1 MGRQVFAEKI
11 FNHKLDPDDGK
22 SLLCSTNQEADMRT
36 LTLVTLVLL
45 VLSGCELPPKNG
57 LSAPTRVQSAVARPN
72 IENEEYVMVTT
83 AVTMPMYVNHDQ
95 AAFKR
100 WGEKM
105 NVKVSILGPAE
116 WDVPAQINT
125 IEEVIGTRPTGLLIN
140 GTDPA
145 IAQVINKAVSAG
157 IPTVIYDSDIPG
169 SNRHA
174 FLGTDWYEI
183 GKMQGEEMANLI
195 GGKGKVA
202 YMGILGLVNMEQGFK
217 GLLDVFKNYPD
228 IEIVGKYDDKA
239 NVEEAAK
246 ITSDVLAAHPD
257 IAGFCGFDSNSG
269 PGIALS
275 VREAGKAGKVKIT
288 TVDWEP
294 EHLRLVKD
302 GVIQMLAGQK
312 RELFTW
318 YGAQFLYDMVHH
330 TNPLAQNDAKAG
342 ITSVPYMI
350 NTGLLK
356 ITKENVDQFIN
367 R

>member
-1 MGRQVFAEKI
+1 
-11 FNHKLDPDDGK
+11 
-22 SLLCSTNQEADMRT
+22 MRT
-36 LTLVTLVLL
+36 LIFYSILLL
-45 VLSGCELPPKNG
+45 VSCELPPRK
-57 LSAPTRVQSAVARPN
+57 QSTLALTSNRETDPVN
-72 IENEEYVMVTT
+72 VENEEYVMVTT

-100 WGEKM
+100 WGKKM

-145 IAQVINKAVSAG
+145 IAQVINKAVAAG
-157 IPTVIYDSDIPG
+157 IPTVVYDSDIPG

-183 GKMQGEEMANLI
+183 GKMQGEEMVKLI
-195 GGKGKVA
+195 GGKGKIA
-202 YMGILGLVNMEQGFK
+202 YMGILGLNNMEAGFQ
-217 GLLDVFKNYPD
+217 GLLDVLKKYSE
-228 IEIVGKYDDKA
+228 IEVVGKYDDKA

-257 IAGFCGFDSNSG
+257 IVGFCGFDSNSG
-269 PGIALS
+269 PGIALA
-275 VREAGKAGKVKIT
+275 VREAGKAGKIKIT

-294 EHLRLVKD
+294 EHLQLVKD
-302 GVIQMLAGQK
+302 GIIHMLAGQK

-318 YGAQFLYDMVHH
+318 YGAQFLYDMVHR
-330 TNPLAQNDAKAG
+330 TNPLAQSDAKAG
-342 ITSVPYMI
+342 ITSVPYII

-356 ITKENVDQFIN
+356 ITSENVDQFIK
-367 R
+367 

>member
-1 MGRQVFAEKI
+1 
-11 FNHKLDPDDGK
+11 
-22 SLLCSTNQEADMRT
+22 MRT
-36 LTLVTLVLL
+36 ARSIAFLL
-45 VLSGCELPPKNG
+45 LPLLSCELPPENQAEI
-57 LSAPTRVQSAVARPN
+57 SVAHAAEAKPPN
-72 IENEEYVMVTT
+72 IENEEYVMITT

-95 AAFKR
+95 AAFRR

-116 WDVPAQINT
+116 WDIPAQINT

-145 IAQVINKAVSAG
+145 IAQVINKAVAAG
-157 IPTVIYDSDIPG
+157 IPTVVYDSDIPG

-183 GKMQGEEMANLI
+183 GKMQGEEMAKLI
-195 GGKGKVA
+195 GGKGKIA
-202 YMGILGLVNMEQGFK
+202 YMGILGLVNMEQGFR
-217 GLLDVFKNYPD
+217 GLLDVLKKYPD
-228 IEIVGKYDDKA
+228 IEVVGKYDDKA

-246 ITSDVLAAHPD
+246 ITSDVLAAYPD
-257 IAGFCGFDSNSG
+257 ISGFCGFDSNSG
-269 PGIALS
+269 PGIALAI
-275 VREAGKAGKVKIT
+275 REAGKAGKVKIT

-342 ITSVPYMI
+342 ITSVPYII
-350 NTGLLK
+350 NTGLLR
-356 ITKENVDQFIN
+356 ITAENADEFIN

>member
-1 MGRQVFAEKI
+1 MKTFI
-11 FNHKLDPDDGK
+11 FSTALL
-22 SLLCSTNQEADMRT
+22 LLCVS
-36 LTLVTLVLL
+36 
-45 VLSGCELPPKNG
+45 CELPPKNN
-57 LSAPTRVQSAVARPN
+57 SEATVKAENRRQAAN

-105 NVKVSILGPAE
+105 KVKVSILGPAE

-157 IPTVIYDSDIPG
+157 IPTVVYDSDVPG
-169 SNRHA
+169 SKRHA

-183 GKMQGEEMANLI
+183 GKLQGEEIVRLI
-195 GGKGKVA
+195 DGKGKIA

-217 GLLDVFKNYPD
+217 GLLDVLEKYPQ
-228 IEIVGKYDDKA
+228 IEVVGKYDDKA

-257 IAGFCGFDSNSG
+257 ISGFCGFDSNSG
-269 PGIALS
+269 PGIALA
-275 VREAGKAGKVKIT
+275 VREAGKAGKIKIT

-302 GVIQMLAGQK
+302 GVIHMLAGQK

-330 TNPLAQNDAKAG
+330 TNPLAEDDGKAG
-342 ITSVPYMI
+342 ITSVPSVI
-350 NTGLLK
+350 NTGLIK
-356 ITKENVDQFIN
+356 ITAENVDQFIS

>member
-1 MGRQVFAEKI
+1 MAISSSVTS
-11 FNHKLDPDDGK
+11 DDH
-22 SLLCSTNQEADMRT
+22 
-36 LTLVTLVLL
+36 
-45 VLSGCELPPKNG
+45 
-57 LSAPTRVQSAVARPN
+57 RVD

-100 WGEKM
+100 WGKER

-157 IPTVIYDSDIPG
+157 IPTVVYDSDVPS
-169 SNRHA
+169 SNHHA

-183 GKMQGEEMANLI
+183 GKMQGEEMVKLT
-195 GGKGKVA
+195 GEKGKIA
-202 YMGILGLVNMEQGFK
+202 YMGILGLTNMEQGFQ
-217 GLLDVFKNYPD
+217 GLLDVLKKYPE
-228 IEIVGKYDDKA
+228 IEVVGKFDDKA
-239 NVEEAAK
+239 NVEEAAR

-269 PGIALS
+269 PGIALA
-275 VREAGKAGKVKIT
+275 VREAGKAGKIKIT

-294 EHLRLVKD
+294 EHLQLVKD
-302 GVIQMLAGQK
+302 GVIHMLAGQK

-330 TNPLAQNDAKAG
+330 TNPLAKNDAKAG
-342 ITSVPYMI
+342 ITSVPYHI

-356 ITKENVDQFIN
+356 ITAENVEQFIN

>member
-1 MGRQVFAEKI
+1 MKR
-11 FNHKLDPDDGK
+11 KLPHLKACFMFPLFGALF
-22 SLLCSTNQEADMRT
+22 LLS
-36 LTLVTLVLL
+36 V
-45 VLSGCELPPKNG
+45 SCELPPRNQ
-57 LSAPTRVQSAVARPN
+57 LAAVAGKASNPEPVA
-72 IENEEYVMVTT
+72 IDNEEYVMVTT

-100 WGEKM
+100 WGKKM

-145 IAQVINKAVSAG
+145 IAQVINKAVAAG
-157 IPTVIYDSDIPG
+157 IPTVVYDSDIPG

-183 GKMQGEEMANLI
+183 GRMQGEEMVKLT
-195 GGKGKVA
+195 GGKGKIA
-202 YMGILGLVNMEQGFK
+202 YMGILGLTNMDQGFQ
-217 GLLDVFKNYPD
+217 GLLDVLKKYPE
-228 IEIVGKYDDKA
+228 IEVIGKYDDKA

-269 PGIALS
+269 PGIALA
-275 VREAGKAGKVKIT
+275 VREAGKAGKIKIT

-294 EHLRLVKD
+294 EHLQLVKD

-330 TNPLAQNDAKAG
+330 TNPLAQNDARAG
-342 ITSVPYMI
+342 ITSVPYII

-356 ITKENVDQFIN
+356 ITAENVDEFIN